1 MSKIMPTSRRIKIE
15 EDNITRKKKKNWN
28 KLSHF
33 NKMQHLEK

>member
-15 EDNITRKKKKNWN
+15 EDNITRKKKNWN